1 MGGAHG
7 QVTDGPL
14 GQGDRHVLRRL
25 IEHSGIGAAHSSP
38 LDFLGGAAG
47 LGVSAVGS
55 SIQKLSEEFSVASDG
70 EYEVSVSSDD
80 LRLSAVVEHVIP
92 GLLVVVVVLAT

>member
-1 MGGAHG
+1 LIFGGACG
-7 QVTDGPL
+7 
-14 GQGDRHVLRRL
+14 
-25 IEHSGIGAAHSSP
+25 
-38 LDFLGGAAG
+38 
-47 LGVSAVGS
+47 GS